1 MKNKFKRPKF
11 SKKETKSNYFIHGL
25 NNSIS
30 LIKSDKNEIINI
42 FILENS
48 LAWKNNKIQDLINDN
63 KKICKIFNKELFFKK
78 FDEFR
83 TQGIVINFKGKIL
96 IDLPDFSNTIG
107 NQCLLLLD
115 RITDPQNLGQIIRT
129 AECAGIDGIII
140 PKHNSAPINNTS
152 LQVSQGAFASINI
165 YEVTNLR
172 NVFQEYKNN
181 GFWVVGVENSIN
193 AKPWFETEYKGKVLI
208 VLGSEGRGIRKKVLE
223 SCDFTATIP
232 MRGETNSL
240 NVSATASAILFERI
254 RQIEG
259 E

>member
-1 MKNKFKRPKF
+1 MKKVH
-11 SKKETKSNYFIHGL
+11 SNSFTLLGL
-25 NNSIS
+25 NNTIAVLKSDKFQIHIIDILENGRADKNIELQS
-30 LIKSDKNEIINI
+30 LIKNKKYNLMNKKQFNQKHSGGRSQGVAIYFSGEII
-42 FILENS
+42 
-48 LAWKNNKIQDLINDN
+48 KKDLPVLTN
-63 KKICKIFNKELFFKK
+63 KKNA
-78 FDEFR
+78 
-83 TQGIVINFKGKIL
+83 
-96 IDLPDFSNTIG
+96 
-107 NQCLLLLD
+107 CLLVLD
-115 RITDPQNLGQIIRT
+115 QIEDTQNLGQIIRT

>member
-1 MKNKFKRPKF
+1 MKKAHTNSF
-11 SKKETKSNYFIHGL
+11 TLLGL
-25 NNSIS
+25 NNTIAV
-30 LIKSDKNEIINI
+30 LKSDLFQIHKID
-42 FILENS
+42 ILENGR
-48 LAWKNNKIQDLINDN
+48 ANKNIELQNLIKN
-63 KKICKIFNKELFFKK
+63 KKYNLMNKKQFNQKYTGGRSQGVAIYFSGEIIKK
-78 FDEFR
+78 
-83 TQGIVINFKGKIL
+83 
-96 IDLPDFSNTIG
+96 DLPVLTNKK
-107 NQCLLLLD
+107 NACLLVLD
-115 RITDPQNLGQIIRT
+115 QIEDTQNLGQIIRT

-140 PKHNSAPINNTS
+140 TKHNSAPINETS

-193 AKPWFETEYKGKVLI
+193 TKPWFETEYKGKVLI

-254 RQIEG
+254 RQIERK
-259 E
+259 

>member
-1 MKNKFKRPKF
+1 MKKVYTNSF
-11 SKKETKSNYFIHGL
+11 TLLGL
-25 NNSIS
+25 NNTIAV
-30 LIKSDKNEIINI
+30 LKSNLFQVHKID
-42 FILENS
+42 ILENGR
-48 LAWKNNKIQDLINDN
+48 ANKSIELQNLIKN
-63 KKICKIFNKELFFKK
+63 KKYNLMNKNQFNQKYYVGRSQGVAIHFSGEIIKK
-78 FDEFR
+78 
-83 TQGIVINFKGKIL
+83 
-96 IDLPDFSNTIG
+96 DLPALTDKKNA
-107 NQCLLLLD
+107 CLLVLD
-115 RITDPQNLGQIIRT
+115 QIEDPQNLGQIIRT
-129 AECAGIDGIII
+129 AECAGVDGIII
-140 PKHNSAPINNTS
+140 PKHNSAPINETS

-172 NVFQEYKNN
+172 NTFQEYKSN

-193 AKPWFETEYKGKVLI
+193 AKLWFKTEYKGKVLI

-232 MRGETNSL
+232 MIGKTNSL